1 MTPKS
6 NRPKKLR
13 ILIVDDHAVF
23 RQGLSELINQES
35 DLIVCGEAESAGEAL
50 RVIEA
55 THPDVTVVD
64 MSLKH
69 SDGIDLAKDIRLRH
83 PHLPVL
89 ILSMHD
95 ESLYAERA
103 LRAGALGYITKQ
115 EAADKVMSAIR
126 CVSGG
131 EVYVSAQFSRRMMRG
146 LVGHGAGL
154 ASSPVEQLSDR
165 ELHVFRLLGQG
176 HGTREIA
183 SEMHLSVSTVE
194 THRANIKRKLHLH
207 NSVELLQ
214 RAVRWVEREAKGA

>member
-1 MTPKS
+1 MTSKS
-6 NRPKKLR
+6 NHPKKLR

-35 DLIVCGEAESAGEAL
+35 DLAVCGEAESASEAL
-50 RVIEA
+50 RVIEV
-55 THPDVTVVD
+55 TRPDVAVVD

-83 PHLPVL
+83 PRLPVL

-131 EVYVSAQFSRRMMRG
+131 EVYVSEQFSRRMMR
-146 LVGHGAGL
+146 
-154 ASSPVEQLSDR
+154 
-165 ELHVFRLLGQG
+165 
-176 HGTREIA
+176 
-183 SEMHLSVSTVE
+183 
-194 THRANIKRKLHLH
+194 
-207 NSVELLQ
+207 
-214 RAVRWVEREAKGA
+214 

>member
-35 DLIVCGEAESAGEAL
+35 DLIVCGEAESAAEAL

-146 LVGHGAGL
+146 LVGHGASAAG
-154 ASSPVEQLSDR
+154 
-165 ELHVFRLLGQG
+165 
-176 HGTREIA
+176 
-183 SEMHLSVSTVE
+183 
-194 THRANIKRKLHLH
+194 
-207 NSVELLQ
+207 LLQ
-214 RAVRWVEREAKGA
+214 RRARVLTAHANLPVGRDDEAGPQERARRPDHPLLPRRVSPGRHDQERQSGRHDGYYRAQKNAGRTGT